1 MDAVPS
7 AAMRQVGR
15 EHYGT
20 ASAVTVRDL
29 PLPEPGAGEV
39 RLRVHGSSVNKGDRL
54 VMAGTPYLM
63 RLALGLRAPRSF
75 GLGQDV
81 AGVVSAV
88 GEGVTSWKL
97 GDAVFG
103 ELTLGAT
110 WADETL
116 AQADKLARA
125 PENIPLAESGSLPVA
140 ALTAW
145 QAVRD
150 EGCIEPGDRV
160 IVNGGSGSVGSYAVQ
175 LAKAAGAQVTAV
187 VRAHHA
193 ERARTLGAESV
204 VDADLQDFTATDR
217 PYDVCI
223 DIAGN
228 VPMSRALRV
237 VKPKGRYVVVG
248 GPTDDPWLW
257 PLLRPLLWMIRGA
270 FSSRRVAVF
279 IATPTPERL
288 AELSEWVEAGRVTPL
303 FDSRCALDELPQAL
317 AELESGER
325 HGKVLIEVKRP

>member
-1 MDAVPS
+1 
-7 AAMRQVGR
+7 MRQVGR
-15 EHYGT
+15 ERYGA
-20 ASAVTVRDL
+20 ASEVTLRDL
-29 PLPEPGAGEV
+29 PLPEPGTGEV
-39 RLRVHGSSVNKGDRL
+39 RIQVHGSSVNKGDRF
-54 VMAGTPYLM
+54 VMTGTPYLL
-63 RLALGLRAPRSF
+63 RLALGLWAPRSF

-88 GEGVTSWKL
+88 GEGVTAWRV

-103 ELTLGAT
+103 ELTLGAA

-116 AQADKLARA
+116 AQANKLARA
-125 PENIPLAESGSLPVA
+125 PKNVPLAESGSLPVA

-150 EGCIEPGDRV
+150 EGRIQPGDRV
-160 IVNGGSGSVGSYAVQ
+160 IVNGGSGSVGSYSVQ
-175 LAKAAGAQVTAV
+175 LAKAAGAHVTAV

-193 ERARTLGAESV
+193 ERARRLGAENV
-204 VDADLQDFTATDR
+204 IDADSQDFTATDT

-223 DIAGN
+223 DVIGN
-228 VPMSRALRV
+228 VPMSRALRA

-257 PLLRPLLWMIRGA
+257 PLLRPLLWMIHGA

-279 IATPTPERL
+279 VATPTPERL
-288 AELSEWVEAGRVTPL
+288 AELSKWVEAGRVTPL
-303 FDSRCALDELPQAL
+303 FDSRCTLDELPRAL
-317 AELESGER
+317 LELESGER
-325 HGKVLIEVKRP
+325 RGKVLIEVNPH